1 MAESLKTVLM
11 SALTSKATPAESDT
25 LIVGEGNVL
34 KKISFSQLFEYL
46 KEKLGINA
54 LNTKINSIGKTARFV
69 CGGAFYIPASQ
80 YSYIGIGSQAW
91 NDIAG
96 LSYVQN
102 GMSPYYSFPNGT
114 YLVELD
120 IFSNTAVTSTI
131 GWALSIVVN
140 GIMVYNPWFRMVNAF
155 QSLHY
160 AFIVKGSKLEI
171 NLYTDILIQIADGVK
186 TSIAFTRL
194 S

>member
-1 MAESLKTVLM
+1 MAESLKTILM
-11 SALTSKATPAESDT
+11 SALASKATPAESDT

-69 CGGAFYIPASQ
+69 CGEAFYVLASQ

-140 GIMVYNPWFRMVNAF
+140 GIMVYNPWFRMVNAW

>member
-1 MAESLKTVLM
+1 MAESLKTILM

-69 CGGAFYIPASQ
+69 CGEAFYIAASQ

-140 GIMVYNPWFRMVNAF
+140 GIMVYNPWFRMVNAW

>member
-1 MAESLKTVLM
+1 MAESLKTILM

-34 KKISFSQLFEYL
+34 KKISFSQLFTYL
-46 KEKLGINA
+46 KDKLGINT

-69 CGGAFYIPASQ
+69 CGDAFYIPASQ

-140 GIMVYNPWFRMVNAF
+140 GIIVYNPWFRMVNAW

>member
-1 MAESLKTVLM
+1 MGNAQEFLACNKLSISV
-11 SALTSKATPAESDT
+11 AIISK
-25 LIVGEGNVL
+25 
-34 KKISFSQLFEYL
+34 
-46 KEKLGINA
+46 

-69 CGGAFYIPASQ
+69 CGGTFYIPASK

-131 GWALSIVVN
+131 GWALSILVN
-140 GIMVYNPWFRMVNAF
+140 GTMVYNPWFRMVNAW

>member
-80 YSYIGIGSQAW
+80 YSCIGIGSQAW

-140 GIMVYNPWFRMVNAF
+140 GIIVYNPWFRMVNAW

>member
-1 MAESLKTVLM
+1 MAESLKTILM

-69 CGGAFYIPASQ
+69 CGEAFHIPASQ
-80 YSYIGIGSQAW
+80 YSYISIGSQAW

-131 GWALSIVVN
+131 GWALSILVN
-140 GIMVYNPWFRMVNAF
+140 GIMVYNPWFRMVNAW

>member
-1 MAESLKTVLM
+1 MAESL
-11 SALTSKATPAESDT
+11 KATPAESDT

-69 CGGAFYIPASQ
+69 CGEAFYIPASQ

-140 GIMVYNPWFRMVNAF
+140 GIMVYNPWFRMVNAW

>member
-1 MAESLKTVLM
+1 MAESLKTILM
-11 SALTSKATPAESDT
+11 SALTAKATPAETDT
-25 LIVGEGNVL
+25 MIVGEGNVL

-46 KEKLGINA
+46 KEKLGINT

-69 CGGAFYIPASQ
+69 CGDAFYIPESQ

-140 GIMVYNPWFRMVNAF
+140 GIMVYNPWFRMVNAW

>member
-1 MAESLKTVLM
+1 MAESLKTILM

-69 CGGAFYIPASQ
+69 RGEAFYIPASQ
-80 YSYIGIGSQAW
+80 YSYIGIESQAW

-140 GIMVYNPWFRMVNAF
+140 GIMVYNPWFRMVNAW

>member
-1 MAESLKTVLM
+1 MAESLKTILM

-69 CGGAFYIPASQ
+69 CGKAFYIPASQ
-80 YSYIGIGSQAW
+80 YSYIGIESQAW

-131 GWALSIVVN
+131 GWALSIIVN
-140 GIMVYNPWFRMVNAF
+140 GIMVYNPWFRMVNAW

>member
-1 MAESLKTVLM
+1 MAESLKTILM

-25 LIVGEGNVL
+25 LIV
-34 KKISFSQLFEYL
+34 
-46 KEKLGINA
+46 
-54 LNTKINSIGKTARFV
+54 
-69 CGGAFYIPASQ
+69 
-80 YSYIGIGSQAW
+80 
-91 NDIAG
+91 
-96 LSYVQN
+96 
-102 GMSPYYSFPNGT
+102 
-114 YLVELD
+114 
-120 IFSNTAVTSTI
+120 TSTI

-140 GIMVYNPWFRMVNAF
+140 GIAVYNPWFRMVNAW

>member
-1 MAESLKTVLM
+1 MAESLKTILM

-69 CGGAFYIPASQ
+69 CGVSFYIPASQ

-131 GWALSIVVN
+131 GWALSIAVN
-140 GIMVYNPWFRMVNAF
+140 GIAVYNPWFRMVNAW

>member
-1 MAESLKTVLM
+1 
-11 SALTSKATPAESDT
+11 
-25 LIVGEGNVL
+25 
-34 KKISFSQLFEYL
+34 
-46 KEKLGINA
+46 
-54 LNTKINSIGKTARFV
+54 
-69 CGGAFYIPASQ
+69 
-80 YSYIGIGSQAW
+80 
-91 NDIAG
+91 
-96 LSYVQN
+96 
-102 GMSPYYSFPNGT
+102 MSPYYSFPNGT

-131 GWALSIVVN
+131 GWALSILVN
-140 GIMVYNPWFRMVNAF
+140 GTMVYNPWFRMVNAW